1 MSGRWHRGA
10 LALVL
15 IAALFVAATWAGQ
28 LAQYLSATIPLT
40 YFLRIVRGI
49 VLTGVGFS
57 PLWPSLLP
65 LLVFGGIIVSLAVL
79 KCRKTLD

>member
-1 MSGRWHRGA
+1 
-10 LALVL
+10 
-15 IAALFVAATWAGQ
+15 
-28 LAQYLSATIPLT
+28 
-40 YFLRIVRGI
+40 VRRI

-57 PLWPSLLP
+57 HLWPSLLP